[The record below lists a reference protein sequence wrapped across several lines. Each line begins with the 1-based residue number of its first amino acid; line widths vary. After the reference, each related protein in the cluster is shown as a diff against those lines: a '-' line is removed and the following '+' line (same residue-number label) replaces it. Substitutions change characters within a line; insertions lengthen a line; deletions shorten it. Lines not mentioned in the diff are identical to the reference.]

1 MSKYWCWDVPWTWAE
16 RKLPWQRCCRNWWS
30 KKEDVTLLLVG
41 KKRRSAGADSEGSG
55 SAPDDLEQKTASG
68 FGTDCGKTGDTG
80 RTVFLCQRNGRI
92 SDARRVW
99 KETVWKT
106 V

>member
-1 MSKYWCWDVPWTWAE
+1 MSKILVLGRTMDMGGTEVAMAALLQ
-16 RKLPWQRCCRNWWS
+16 KLVE
-30 KKEDVTLLLVG
+30 KKEDVTG
-41 KKRRSAGADSEGSG
+41 RKKRRSAGADSEGSG

>member
-1 MSKYWCWDVPWTWAE
+1 MSKILVLGRTMDMGGTEVAMAALLQ
-16 RKLPWQRCCRNWWS
+16 KLVE
-30 KKEDVTLLLVG
+30 KKEDVTLLLVE
-41 KKRRSAGADSEGSG
+41 KSG
-55 SAPDDLEQKTASG
+55 SAPDDLGQKAASG